1 VSGAA
6 VATTSSVS
14 ARCGR
19 VLRITAAFIAP
30 RGLRRRGRAAEGVRQ
45 LVELRAHVR
54 LQGDLDP
61 RRVDPQVR
69 REAPARCGPATRAGV
84 RMAARE
90 RSPATST
97 RPRSHARTSPSR
109 GEFTAERRTTDA
121 RAAGSMPS
129 ASQATWTGKTTWSSR
144 APSRQ
149 AQALA
154 RRAGG
159 PGDRRDRTTADR
171 RRGSPDGAWGSRVA
185 AVGGG
190 RRTRAPG
197 RAAGAPGG
205 ARLGRHRGRSRRPSR
220 PGGCGHARACGL
232 ATVTLMTL
240 TSRGDGK

>member
-109 GEFTAERRTTDA
+109 GEFTAERGAAAPRTRGRRGRCPA
-121 RAAGSMPS
+121 RRRRPGRGRPL
-129 ASQATWTGKTTWSSR
+129 GHR
-144 APSRQ
+144 E
-149 AQALA
+149 
-154 RRAGG
+154 RRAG
-159 PGDRRDRTTADR
+159 R
-171 RRGSPDGAWGSRVA
+171 RRRSRAEREVLATGGTAPPRIAVVA
-185 AVGGG
+185 ARMVHGGLAWQRSGVEGG
-190 RRTRAPG
+190 RGRLAEPRARP
-197 RAAGAPGG
+197 GAPAWEGTEVVADDPRALVDAG
-205 ARLGRHRGRSRRPSR
+205 TRGPADWRPSR
-220 PGGCGHARACGL
+220 
-232 ATVTLMTL
+232 
-240 TSRGDGK
+240 